1 MKLVLLSS
9 MILML
14 FLIPKLSVC
23 SRGNATTFI
32 NCPAN
37 KTYNGTICT
46 NSSMSSN
53 ASSPGWYVSPIIKCP
68 ANMTYNGIHCT
79 LPAQLNQPKKGASN
93 NKCAFG
99 KTFNGTHCK
108 DVYGNTKF
116 IQSNQL

>member
-9 MILML
+9 MVLVL

-23 SRGNATTFI
+23 SRGNATFI

-37 KTYNGTICT
+37 KTYNGTFCT

-53 ASSPGWYVSPIIKCP
+53 ASSPGWSVSPIIKCP
-68 ANMTYNGIHCT
+68 ANMTYNGIQCI
-79 LPAQLNQPKKGASN
+79 LPAQLNQTKRGASN

-99 KTFNGTHCK
+99 KTLNGTHCRYI
-108 DVYGNTKF
+108 YGNTKF